1 MSERASHAGE
11 PPATVAEAMAA
22 ADVVLAPTVQSLS
35 HTAAR
40 KRASEAGA
48 RIATLPGVT
57 EEMLARVM
65 SADMAELRRRG
76 GAVAAA
82 LDAASEAR
90 VSCPNGSDLH
100 LDLSGRTAI
109 PDAGELSEPG
119 AFGNLPCGEGFI
131 PPAGGWGTLV
141 IDGSMAGIG
150 LVGDPV
156 ELVVEDGHLTS
167 ARGGQGMAFMEL
179 LTVHGEDG
187 TNLAELGIGTN
198 EKAILTGNIL
208 EDEKILGTAHVA
220 FGASAGDRRQRPGA
234 GPPGLRGDEADGRAG
249 RRADRPRRRAAGL
262 MSLDEPADEPP
273 GRPQLLRGPERAGGA
288 RARGD
293 PGLARTR
300 AQLPLRRRAQ
310 PLRVHAGGDRPRSW
324 SAPPSRAPSTR
335 SS

>member
-1 MSERASHAGE
+1 MGWVIGFRAMASDLEQAVRAVVRDCLGVREGEEVLVVCNPATHGLGEAMRAEAADAGAEAVLAVMAERASHAGE

-76 GAVAAA
+76 SAVAEA
-82 LDAASEAR
+82 LDAASEA
-90 VSCPNGSDLH
+90 VITCPNGSDLH

-109 PDAGELSEPG
+109 PDAGELTERG

-141 IDGSMAGIG
+141 IDGSMAG
-150 LVGDPV
+150 VGRVSDPV

-220 FGASAGDRRQRPGA
+220 FGASAAIGGNVQVPVHLDCVVLKPTVELDG
-234 GPPGLRGDEADGRAG
+234 EAIVREG
-249 RRADRPRRRAAGL
+249 
-262 MSLDEPADEPP
+262 E
-273 GRPQLLRGPERAGGA
+273 LL
-288 RARGD
+288 
-293 PGLARTR
+293 
-300 AQLPLRRRAQ
+300 
-310 PLRVHAGGDRPRSW
+310 V
-324 SAPPSRAPSTR
+324 
-335 SS
+335 